1 MLILRDHSAYTV
13 DFIEKKVMIKNNLFR
28 LVTVTGQELKY
39 DSPFENVSI
48 YINIFLQREFVLNSS
63 FSS

>member
-13 DFIEKKVMIKNNLFR
+13 DFIEEKVMIKNNLFR
-28 LVTVTGQELKY
+28 LVTVIGQELKY

-48 YINIFLQREFVLNSS
+48 YINTFLQREFMLNSS